1 MIIIVIELIWVLV
14 DGMDIEA
21 FRWVALAKALVTPRV
36 FFYIPGIFG
45 FWKFVK
51 ILLL

>member
-36 FFYIPGIFG
+36 FFYILWIFG